1 MVSLVPCQ
9 WGIILDHM
17 IHVCP
22 GTTRPY
28 SGCASGTARDLN
40 ATEGQPN
47 MQRTSVEI
55 QAYSVEEATR
65 LALEELG
72 LTTDD
77 VEIEILS
84 DAGPDEDAEALVR
97 VTAKGMASQPV
108 PRAEQAR
115 AQTAPPQRERQD
127 RPRSRGRGD
136 RGDRG
141 NRSWLEGRTGPGDR
155 PSRRGAPPAERSSD
169 HVETEDEAVAR
180 TITEDLLHRMG
191 VTAQVLTVDNPS
203 SVPLDEE
210 EPPTIFLDIAG
221 RDLGNLIG
229 RRGDHLSHLQYLI
242 SMLVNRHI
250 ETYTR
255 VIVDVEGYRSRR
267 EESLVGLA
275 ERVARQVARSN
286 RPIALEPMPPNER
299 RIIHLALRDHPEVAT
314 HSSGEG
320 SQRRI
325 TVEPRS
331 A

>member
-1 MVSLVPCQ
+1 
-9 WGIILDHM
+9 
-17 IHVCP
+17 
-22 GTTRPY
+22 
-28 SGCASGTARDLN
+28 
-40 ATEGQPN
+40 

-77 VEIEILS
+77 VDIEILS

-97 VTAKGMASQPV
+97 VTAKGMASQPI

-115 AQTAPPQRERQD
+115 GQASHDQRNRQD

-136 RGDRG
+136 RGG
-141 NRSWLEGRTGPGDR
+141 NRAWLEGRSGPGDR
-155 PSRRGAPPAERSSD
+155 PSRRGAPPAERNSD
-169 HVETEDEAVAR
+169 REESADAAVAR
-180 TITEDLLHRMG
+180 QLTAELLERMG
-191 VTAQVLTVDNPS
+191 VNAQVVAVDNPS
-203 SVPLDEE
+203 SVPLDDE
-210 EPPTIFLDIAG
+210 EPPTIFLDIVG

-242 SMLVNRHI
+242 NMLANRHI

-255 VIVDVEGYRSRR
+255 VIVDVEGYRARR

-275 ERVARQVARSN
+275 ERVARQVARSR

-314 HSSGEG
+314 QSSGEG
-320 SQRRI
+320 NQRRI
-325 TVEPRS
+325 TVEPRN
-331 A
+331 